1 MRSFLLTPI
10 SQLIAKLR
18 INDSTKPAGPQ
29 VSHARTGSK
38 GGGQIKMGG
47 STGSSTHTINE
58 DERSEFTRHI
68 NAVLAGDPD
77 IGDRLPFDTD
87 TFQVC

>member
-1 MRSFLLTPI
+1 
-10 SQLIAKLR
+10 
-18 INDSTKPAGPQ
+18 
-29 VSHARTGSK
+29 
-38 GGGQIKMGG
+38 MGG

-58 DERSEFTRHI
+58 DERTEFTRHI
-68 NAVLAGDPD
+68 NAVLAGDRD